1 MEANTLESMRKQ
13 LHCKSCPQMKDLL
26 KVSRHHIMNG
36 FRSQRISFLN
46 MIQGLCPCFFF
57 CCCPCCLEAE
67 GIRAEKDGTD
77 KVNVQTFNAWWIS
90 NCLVRIPRDA
100 GATTCTCFVHMWHGK
115 CPHQFVCKEYLEIR
129 THVPVVLPVAEE
141 ARAHLSHVA
150 KRDV

>member
-13 LHCKSCPQMKDLL
+13 LHCKSCPQLKDLL

-36 FRSQRISFLN
+36 ISKLINFMSEHDSRIVSLFF
-46 MIQGLCPCFFF
+46 FFF

-67 GIRAEKDGTD
+67 GIRPE

-90 NCLVRIPRDA
+90 NCLVRIPRDG
-100 GATTCTCFVHMWHGK
+100 GATTCTCFVHMRHGK
-115 CPHQFVCKEYLEIR
+115 CPHQFACKEYFEIR

-141 ARAHLSHVA
+141 ARAHLDDSEDEA
-150 KRDV
+150 AER